1 MEMTVRVG
9 VRRRGHLSARAQ
21 ERTRLQFEVTIDG
34 SIVARPEMSVQSGGE
49 GRLELNEVHGEERVT
64 FTPTVRGDD
73 VAVAFDISSGGRQF
87 RPTLVITGTVPGSLE
102 SVTSTRAQTIRLTVS
117 LVFSRGYSPL

>member
-1 MEMTVRVG
+1 MKWKYLFVLACVAAAGMSSP
-9 VRRRGHLSARAQ
+9 LAQ

-34 SIVARPEMSVQSGGE
+34 SIVARPQMSVPSGGE

-73 VAVAFDISSGGRQF
+73 VAVAFDINSGGRQF
-87 RPTLVITGTVPGSLE
+87 RPTLVITRTVPGSVE
-102 SVTSTRAQTIRLTVS
+102 WTSSTRAQTIRLTVS
-117 LVFSRGYSPL
+117 LSQ